1 MGKIYARLIYK
12 NNYEGIDTGYASIN
26 DVPPK
31 YQAATLAA
39 WDQLYGNIP
48 MVPAA

>member
-1 MGKIYARLIYK
+1 MGKVFARLIYT
-12 NNYEGIDTGYASIN
+12 NNYVGIDTGYSSIS

-31 YQAATLAA
+31 WQAATLDG
-39 WDQLYGNIP
+39 WDYLYGNIP